1 VTNKRSKKLPPEV
14 VNHWPE
20 VFEDLEINIVP
31 LEYLH
36 SVRVSFADGKIWDI
50 DLSTKKMGVE
60 NLQSALDDLF
70 KEYQDVIE
78 NVDFRLDTEKV
89 KQDITQRTKR
99 FLKLRR

>member
-1 VTNKRSKKLPPEV
+1 MPLKKSKKLPPEV
-14 VNHWPE
+14 IHHWPE
-20 VFEDLEINIVP
+20 VFEDLEISIVP

-36 SVRVSFADGKIWDI
+36 SVRVSFTDGKIWDI

-60 NLQSALDDLF
+60 SLQTALDELF
-70 KEYQDVIE
+70 KEYQDAIE

>member
-1 VTNKRSKKLPPEV
+1 MTNKKSKKLPPEV

-50 DLSTKKMGVE
+50 DLSTKKMGIE
-60 NLQSALDDLF
+60 NLQSALDELF

-89 KQDITQRTKR
+89 KQDVTQRTKR

>member
-1 VTNKRSKKLPPEV
+1 VTSKRSKKLPPEV
-14 VNHWPE
+14 IHHWPE

-36 SVRVSFADGKIWDI
+36 SVRVSFTDGKIWNI
-50 DLSTKKMGVE
+50 DLSSKKMGVE
-60 NLQSALDDLF
+60 NLQSALDELF
-70 KEYQDVIE
+70 KEYQNVIE

-89 KQDITQRTKR
+89 KQDVTQRTKR